1 MTGFSHKT
9 LENSLLKV
17 LQSSGTVPTHFPYPV
32 WKFSRQ
38 IVQIFS
44 GIITNMDESGLPIF
58 DWIPAVVIWH
68 DRLLPAKCW
77 PLLHVIAGISAR
89 SLRFEGNKIHC
100 SPRDQSLSVNCYTSQ
115 LQYVF
120 WLEEKVSRAVGPN
133 SLTPW
138 ETTWTFDSRV
148 TRSWSLKP
156 RQIHGPSWGNKTYC
170 FPWGQ
175 SLSQAFLCR
184 VLPPPTLQVRKACYS
199 GYCCLRV
206 SRQLLW
212 HWNVLMGG

>member
-44 GIITNMDESGLPIF
+44 EIITNMDESGLPIF

-115 LQYVF
+115 LKYVF
-120 WLEEKVSRAVGPN
+120 WLEENVSRVVGQN
-133 SLTPW
+133 SLTLSGNNNLNFGLARDQVVLL
-138 ETTWTFDSRV
+138 ETAINLWASR
-148 TRSWSLKP
+148 
-156 RQIHGPSWGNKTYC
+156 RQANDFFAVYLY
-170 FPWGQ
+170 F
-175 SLSQAFLCR
+175 F
-184 VLPPPTLQVRKACYS
+184 
-199 GYCCLRV
+199 
-206 SRQLLW
+206 
-212 HWNVLMGG
+212 